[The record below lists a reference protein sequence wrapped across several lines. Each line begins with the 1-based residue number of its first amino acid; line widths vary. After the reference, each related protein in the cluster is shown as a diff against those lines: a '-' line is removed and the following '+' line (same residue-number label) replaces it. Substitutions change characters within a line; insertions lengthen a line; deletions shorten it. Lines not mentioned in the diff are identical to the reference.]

1 MVSPVAIVAESVE
14 ISSFADA
21 EPELHLLKKISDNAA
36 AEMIK
41 IILFIVDKFL
51 RVFDYIFLFE
61 SLILKNF
68 FHIISPFYMFINKTG
83 KIFYH
88 AVGQATNYGIA
99 CLRALATS
107 VPLVVA

>member
-41 IILFIVDKFL
+41 IILWK
-51 RVFDYIFLFE
+51 
-61 SLILKNF
+61 
-68 FHIISPFYMFINKTG
+68 
-83 KIFYH
+83 
-88 AVGQATNYGIA
+88 
-99 CLRALATS
+99 
-107 VPLVVA
+107 